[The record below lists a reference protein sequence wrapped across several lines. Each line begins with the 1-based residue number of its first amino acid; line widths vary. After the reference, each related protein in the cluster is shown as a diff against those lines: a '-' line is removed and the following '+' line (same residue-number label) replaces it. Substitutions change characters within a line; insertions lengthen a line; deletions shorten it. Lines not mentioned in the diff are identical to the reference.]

1 MVGVDG
7 EDGGKKDVGKLERG
21 KMRIYERKRYS
32 GKVYFTLFPR

>member
-21 KMRIYERKRYS
+21 KMRIVEDGGWKDQVMS
-32 GKVYFTLFPR
+32 G